1 MNDAIEEIFANDS
14 PEDIETVKNMIE
26 KIRLEIMSH
35 GEEEYDSYD
44 PESLQKVEFNIQI
57 NRVTVILQAMSD
69 TLEVLFCL
77 PVICRNEDL
86 MRKYFNDEEQ
96 DVLRALCKYMRS
108 KDDDGGMVPE
118 IVNMADFQFPST
130 KFIELVEMVS
140 NKDLHKEITNHVKNL
155 PGVYRKFLSNVREF
169 RKFTIDKMKMTA
181 QKDLAKEKLLHRM
194 WQSNARNIKAI
205 AKIEQVLEEK
215 RASFQVEIQEKTAVI
230 EKYRVDIE
238 RLEEQSKKQIDAFIN
253 ESDRNM
259 FHYFE
264 RSDQRYEELQEEVN
278 RRVKE
283 YQRTL
288 EEDLQLEKA
297 NRLKKGKLTQ
307 QLQLWLNKYDKD
319 AGERTKELN
328 ALGDALK
335 ERQAEF
341 DEWKRT
347 VFDPQERKYFDAIEE
362 RRLDELRAQEEVIH
376 QFMMKRAAIVL
387 QRAWRSVAERK
398 RKMRGRRG
406 GRRAKGKKK

>member
-108 KDDDGGMVPE
+108 KDDEGGMVPE

-140 NKDLHKEITNHVKNL
+140 NKDLHKEITSHVKNL

-169 RKFTIDKMKMTA
+169 RKFTINKMKMTA

-288 EEDLQLEKA
+288 EEDLQSEKA

-347 VFDPQERKYFDAIEE
+347 VFDPQEKKYFDAIEE

-406 GRRAKGKKK
+406 GRRAKGKK

>member
-108 KDDDGGMVPE
+108 KDDEGGMVPE

-140 NKDLHKEITNHVKNL
+140 NKDLHKEITSHVKNL

-169 RKFTIDKMKMTA
+169 RKFTINKMKMTA

-288 EEDLQLEKA
+288 EEDLQSEKA

-347 VFDPQERKYFDAIEE
+347 VFDPQEKKYFDAIEE

>member
-1 MNDAIEEIFANDS
+1 MADAIEEIFANDS
-14 PEDIETVKNMIE
+14 PEDIETVRNMIE

-57 NRVTVILQAMSD
+57 NRVTLILQEMSD
-69 TLEVLFCL
+69 TLEVLFSL
-77 PVICRNEDL
+77 PLICRNEEL
-86 MRKYFNDEEQ
+86 LGKHFNGEEQ
-96 DVLRALCKYMRS
+96 DVLRLLCKYMRS
-108 KDDDGGMVPE
+108 DDDGEGYVPE
-118 IVNMADFQFPST
+118 IVNLADLQFPST

-140 NKDLHKEITNHVKNL
+140 NKDLHKEISSHVKNL
-155 PGVYRKFLSNVREF
+155 PKIYKKFLSNIREF
-169 RKFTIDKMKMTA
+169 RKFTITKMKMTA
-181 QKDLAKEKLLHRM
+181 QKDLAKEKILHRM
-194 WQSNARNIKAI
+194 WQSNERNIKEI

-215 RASFQVEIQEKTAVI
+215 RASFQVEIEEKTAII
-230 EKYRVDIE
+230 EKYRADIE
-238 RLEEQSKKQIDAFIN
+238 RLEEKSKKQIDAFIE
-253 ESDRNM
+253 ESDRKM

-264 RSDQRYEELQEEVN
+264 RSDQRYEELQKEVSH
-278 RRVKE
+278 RTKE
-283 YQRTL
+283 YQKTL
-288 EEDLQLEKA
+288 EADLQSEKA
-297 NRLKKGKLTQ
+297 NRTKKAKLTQ

-328 ALGDALK
+328 ALGDTLQ
-335 ERQAEF
+335 ERQEEF

-347 VFDPQERKYFDAIEE
+347 VFDPQEKKYFDAIEE

-406 GRRAKGKKK
+406 GRRAKGKK

>member
-406 GRRAKGKKK
+406 GRRAKGKK